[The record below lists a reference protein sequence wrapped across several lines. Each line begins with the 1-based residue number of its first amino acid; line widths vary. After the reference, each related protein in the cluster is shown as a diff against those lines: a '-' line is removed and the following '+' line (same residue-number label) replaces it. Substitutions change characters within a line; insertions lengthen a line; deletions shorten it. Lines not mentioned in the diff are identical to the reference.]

1 MTLSESQHSPLSA
14 EEFAKLKSFLFSDL
28 KGDESFSSV
37 AMVDG
42 YMTALAVGPEVIE
55 PDIWIPYILNQETSD
70 EPCSFSEADV
80 KMLRELL
87 VRHMETIT
95 LQFHTGADGFIPL
108 FERVRY
114 AGKKEKDVAIE
125 HWAFGFTMGIELVH
139 ESWKPLFIDEE
150 TGMLVMPMLILSKIT
165 DDYKALKKDEI
176 FDMVQLL
183 PDFVIKI
190 DNYWKQHKE

>member
-70 EPCSFSEADV
+70 EPCTFSEADV

-190 DNYWKQHKE
+190 DNYWKQHKA

>member
-1 MTLSESQHSPLSA
+1 MNLSESLHSPLSV

-28 KGDESFSSV
+28 KGEESFSSV
-37 AMVDG
+37 EMVDG
-42 YMTALAVGPEVIE
+42 YMTALAVGPEVME

-70 EPCSFSEADV
+70 EPCSLSDADAG
-80 KMLRELL
+80 MIRELL
-87 VRHMETIT
+87 VRHMDSIT
-95 LQFHTGADGFIPL
+95 LQLHADSDGFIPL
-108 FERVRY
+108 FERVKY
-114 AGKKEKDVAIE
+114 AGRKEKDVAIE

-139 ESWKPLFIDEE
+139 ESWKPLFTDEE

-190 DNYWKQHKE
+190 DSYWKQHKG